1 MWLTSHVQCC
11 GFNVTQLQ
19 CVKTGE
25 PSALWFYNHKIL
37 QSLVGIFYVLAVFFC
52 RRNLV
57 IHLIVAKVVS
67 LRHEFAF
74 EKKRREGEEKKE
86 NSLDVFGLQRSS
98 WLYSSIGGTW
108 WSMWLAKMDLLRL
121 DFAFQKG
128 NMKAKKKINILWTAS
143 ETSASGDGCDW

>member
-25 PSALWFYNHKIL
+25 PSALWFYNHL
-37 QSLVGIFYVLAVFFC
+37 WASFTSWLYSSVGGTWSSIWSSQKWFHCVM
-52 RRNLV
+52 NS
-57 IHLIVAKVVS
+57 HS
-67 LRHEFAF
+67 
-74 EKKRREGEEKKE
+74 KKRDVKAKKKRE